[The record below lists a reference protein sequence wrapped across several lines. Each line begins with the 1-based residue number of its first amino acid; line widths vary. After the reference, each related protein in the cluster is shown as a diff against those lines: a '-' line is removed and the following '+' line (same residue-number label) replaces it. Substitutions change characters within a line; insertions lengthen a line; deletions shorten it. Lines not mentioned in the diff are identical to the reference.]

1 MRNSGEKE
9 ELLCTGYS
17 DKKIVSEIEALD
29 KEIARLTRKRELLI
43 AEQSKRAAMDTLFA
57 EMKRRGISLED
68 AIFCLK
74 EHYGVELGEEGFK
87 LPENGGRNGYDY

>member
-17 DKKIVSEIEALD
+17 DKKIVSEIETLD
-29 KEIARLTRKRELLI
+29 REIARLTRKRELLI

-74 EHYGVELGEEGFK
+74 EHYGVEIDEKGFK
-87 LPENGGRNGYDY
+87 IPENGGRNGCDY

>member
-29 KEIARLTRKRELLI
+29 REIARLTRKRELLI

-68 AIFCLK
+68 AIF
-74 EHYGVELGEEGFK
+74 VEIDEKGFK

>member
-1 MRNSGEKE
+1 MRNREEKE
-9 ELLCTGYS
+9 ELLCTNYS

-29 KEIARLTRKRELLI
+29 KEIARLNRKRELLI

-74 EHYGVELGEEGFK
+74 EHYGVEINEEGFK